1 MPLCLSNKLKGALLI
16 KYEKRFV
23 MQVSVETTSNLE
35 RRLTIT
41 IETDKI
47 NTAVNARIKKVA
59 PQVNLNGFRKG
70 KVPLS
75 VVKQNYG
82 PGIRQEV
89 LGEMM
94 SESFGEAV
102 MQEKLRPAGQPQVEP
117 QEVDPGKDFSFTA
130 TFEIYPEFSLSSL
143 SGVEIK
149 KPQTE
154 INDTDTDV
162 DEMIETLRKQQA
174 EFEETDAASQDG
186 DQLNIDF
193 EGFKGDEAF
202 EGGTAQGSDLV
213 LGSDSMIPGFETGLV
228 GLKAGDEKS
237 LELSFPEDYHAE
249 DLKGQAVVFNV
260 KVNTVKSQKL
270 PEIDDAFIARFGVE
284 EGGVE
289 ALKAEVKKNMGREL
303 TQALKNRIK
312 TQVMDAVLE
321 KNDIQV
327 PQSLVDQ
334 EISVMRQQMLQ
345 QFGGQAKEMNFDES
359 LLPAELFQEQAERR
373 VTLGLLLSK
382 AVEEKKLTAED
393 DKVRAAI
400 EEIASAYET
409 SDEVIDYYYNNEQ
422 QLGQV
427 KALVLEDLVV
437 ETLMADATVS
447 DEILSYEDL
456 MKTQQKNA
464 M

>member
-1 MPLCLSNKLKGALLI
+1 
-16 KYEKRFV
+16 

-41 IETDKI
+41 IEADKI
-47 NTAVNARIKKVA
+47 NSAVDARIKKVA

-70 KVPLS
+70 KVPFN

-102 MQEKLRPAGQPQVEP
+102 TQENLRPAGQPQVEP
-117 QEVDPGKDFSFTA
+117 QEIDPKKDFAFTA
-130 TFEIYPEFSLSSL
+130 TFEIYPEFSLASL
-143 SGVEIK
+143 AGAEIK
-149 KPQTE
+149 KPLTQ
-154 INDTDTDV
+154 IDDQDV

-174 EFEETDAASQDG
+174 AFEDSESAAVDG

-202 EGGTAQGSDLV
+202 DGGTAQGSDLV
-213 LGSDSMIPGFETGLV
+213 LGSGSMIPGFEDGLV
-228 GLKAGDEKS
+228 GAKTGEEKS
-237 LELSFPEDYHAE
+237 LNLSFPDDYHAE

-260 KVNTVKSQKL
+260 KVNSVKTQVL
-270 PEIDDAFIARFGVE
+270 PEIDDEFIEKFGVK
-284 EGGVE
+284 EGGVD

-303 TQALKNRIK
+303 TQALKNRVK

-321 KNDIQV
+321 KNEIQV
-327 PQSLVDQ
+327 PQALVDQ
-334 EISVMRQQMLQ
+334 EISVMRQQMMQ
-345 QFGGQAKEMNFDES
+345 QFGGQAQEMNFDES

-382 AVEEKKLTAED
+382 AVEEKELTAED

-409 SDEVIDYYYNNEQ
+409 SDDVIEYYYNNEQ

-447 DEILSYEDL
+447 DEALSYEEL
-456 MKTQQKNA
+456 MKTQQQQQGA

>member
-1 MPLCLSNKLKGALLI
+1 
-16 KYEKRFV
+16 
-23 MQVSVETTSNLE
+23 
-35 RRLTIT
+35 
-41 IETDKI
+41 
-47 NTAVNARIKKVA
+47 
-59 PQVNLNGFRKG
+59 
-70 KVPLS
+70 
-75 VVKQNYG
+75 
-82 PGIRQEV
+82 
-89 LGEMM
+89 
-94 SESFGEAV
+94 
-102 MQEKLRPAGQPQVEP
+102 
-117 QEVDPGKDFSFTA
+117 
-130 TFEIYPEFSLSSL
+130 
-143 SGVEIK
+143 
-149 KPQTE
+149 
-154 INDTDTDV
+154 
-162 DEMIETLRKQQA
+162 MIETLRKQQA
-174 EFEETDAASQDG
+174 SFEDSEGAAAEG

-213 LGSDSMIPGFETGLV
+213 LGSGSMIPGFEDGLV
-228 GLKAGDEKS
+228 GVQAGDEKS
-237 LELSFPEDYHAE
+237 LNLTFPDDYHAE

-260 KVNTVKSQKL
+260 KVNSVKTQVL
-270 PEIDDAFIARFGVE
+270 PEIDEAFIEKFGVK

-303 TQALKNRIK
+303 TQALKNRVK

-327 PQSLVDQ
+327 PQALVDQ
-334 EISVMRQQMLQ
+334 EISVMRQQMMQ
-345 QFGGQAKEMNFDES
+345 QFGGQAQEMNFDES

-382 AVEEKKLTAED
+382 AVEEKELTAED

-409 SDEVIDYYYNNEQ
+409 SDDVIEYYYNNEQ

-437 ETLMADATVS
+437 ETLMAEATVS
-447 DEILSYEDL
+447 DESLSYEEL
-456 MKTQQKNA
+456 MKTQQQQGA

>member
-1 MPLCLSNKLKGALLI
+1 
-16 KYEKRFV
+16 

-41 IETDKI
+41 IEADKI

-70 KVPLS
+70 KVPFS

-94 SESFGEAV
+94 SECFGEAV
-102 MQEKLRPAGQPQVEP
+102 TQEKLRPAGQPAVEP

-130 TFEIYPEFSLSSL
+130 TFEIYPEFSLASL
-143 SGVEIK
+143 DGAEIK
-149 KPQTE
+149 KPQTD
-154 INDTDTDV
+154 INDSDV
-162 DEMIETLRKQQA
+162 DDMIETLRKQQA
-174 EFEETDAASQDG
+174 EFEETDAASQNG

-193 EGFKGDEAF
+193 EGFKAGEVFD
-202 EGGTAQGSDLV
+202 GGTAQGSDLV
-213 LGSDSMIPGFETGLV
+213 LGSNSMIPGFEDGLV
-228 GLKAGDEKS
+228 GAKAGDEKT
-237 LELSFPEDYHAE
+237 LELTFPEDYHSE
-249 DLKGQAVVFNV
+249 DLKGQAVEFKV
-260 KVNTVKSQKL
+260 KVNTVKSQTL
-270 PEIDDAFIARFGVE
+270 PEIDDEFIAKFGVK

-303 TQALKNRIK
+303 TQALKNRVK

-321 KNDIQV
+321 KNEIQI
-327 PQSLVDQ
+327 PKALLDQ
-334 EISVMRQQMLQ
+334 EISVMRKQMLQ
-345 QFGGQAKEMNFDES
+345 QFGGQAQEMNFDES

-393 DKVRAAI
+393 DKVRAAV
-400 EEIASAYET
+400 EEIASSYET
-409 SDEVIDYYYNNEQ
+409 SEEVIEYYYSNEQ
-422 QLGQV
+422 QLDQV

-447 DEILSYEDL
+447 DESLSYEDL
-456 MKTQQKNA
+456 MKTQQQQGA

>member
-1 MPLCLSNKLKGALLI
+1 
-16 KYEKRFV
+16 

-41 IETDKI
+41 IEADKI
-47 NTAVNARIKKVA
+47 NTAVDARIKKVA

-70 KVPLS
+70 KVPFS

-102 MQEKLRPAGQPQVEP
+102 TQENLRPAGQPQVEP
-117 QEVDPGKDFSFTA
+117 QEIDPKKDFAFTA
-130 TFEIYPEFSLSSL
+130 TFEIYPEFSLASL
-143 SGVEIK
+143 AGAEIK
-149 KPQTE
+149 KPLTAIGDQ
-154 INDTDTDV
+154 DV
-162 DEMIETLRKQQA
+162 DDMIETLRKQQA
-174 EFEETDAASQDG
+174 SFDDAEGAAAEG

-213 LGSDSMIPGFETGLV
+213 LGSGSMIPGFEDGLV
-228 GLKAGDEKS
+228 GAQAGDEKS
-237 LELSFPEDYHAE
+237 LNLTFPDDYHAE

-260 KVNTVKSQKL
+260 KVNSVKTQVL
-270 PEIDDAFIARFGVE
+270 PEIDEAFIEKFGVK

-303 TQALKNRIK
+303 TQALKNRVK

-327 PQSLVDQ
+327 PQALVDQ
-334 EISVMRQQMLQ
+334 EISVMRQQMMQ
-345 QFGGQAKEMNFDES
+345 QFGGQAQEMNFDES

-382 AVEEKKLTAED
+382 AVEEKELTAED

-409 SDEVIDYYYNNEQ
+409 SDDVIEYYYNNEQ

-447 DEILSYEDL
+447 DESLSYEEL
-456 MKTQQKNA
+456 MKTQQQQGA